1 MRHPRKISPV
11 VKKQSV
17 FGERIFGDDPSRLYG
32 LCDLQAILIP
42 NFRVLVKGQKYFQ
55 TKGLIILPMPRSI
68 HQEISVFLVCPDTGE
83 ARCLVD
89 WV

>member
-1 MRHPRKISPV
+1 MRHPRKTSPV

-17 FGERIFGDDPSRLYG
+17 SGEQVFGDGLSRLYG

-42 NFRVLVKGQKYFQ
+42 NFRVLVKRQKYFQ
-55 TKGLIILPMPRSI
+55 TKGLIIVPIPRST
-68 HQEISVFLVCPDTGE
+68 HKETSFFLVCPDTRE
-83 ARCLVD
+83 ARCLIE

>member
-1 MRHPRKISPV
+1 M

-17 FGERIFGDDPSRLYG
+17 FGKRIFGDDPSRLYG
-32 LCDLQAILIP
+32 LCDLQAFLIP

-55 TKGLIILPMPRSI
+55 TKGLIIVTMPRST
-68 HQEISVFLVCPDTGE
+68 HVETSFFLACPDTRE
-83 ARCLVD
+83 VQCLVE